1 VASKKYCGREASV
14 YLPSEELLAR
24 WKQEAKQYG
33 LSISDYIFEM
43 TERGRRA
50 GQDDASPNLARENG
64 ELKSRCLRL
73 EGELRLLK
81 TSLENAQT
89 EIYKMRFSSFH
100 KPDEPGFSEYDK
112 DLIAL
117 LRRGGLRGTQE
128 LLSGLG
134 IDPRDSQVVRLVSMQ
149 LEELKRFGLVKEVH
163 NGWRWVD

>member
-14 YLPSEELLAR
+14 YLPSEEFLVR

-50 GQDDASPNLARENG
+50 GQDDARPDLARENG
-64 ELKSRCLRL
+64 ELKSRCIRL

-89 EIYKMRFSSFH
+89 EIYKMRFSSFQNS
-100 KPDEPGFSEYDK
+100 DRPGFTEYDR

-117 LRRGGLRGTQE
+117 LRRGGIRDTQE

-163 NGWRWVD
+163 NGWRWID